1 MFPRPRVGALGLW
14 TMGIV
19 VVDDASVRRVGIVAT
34 GVETGIKREGVK
46 KVYTLAN
53 ALGQGGGGGGGQR
66 RENRTSYEVSK

>member
-46 KVYTLAN
+46 KVYTLL
-53 ALGQGGGGGGGQR
+53 ALGQGGGGGGQR